1 MREHSAMEVME
12 LQRLNIKLDAENKA
26 IKLRNNM
33 LENIVKQAQ
42 DSSSRL
48 NLNELSAFRIISE

>member
-1 MREHSAMEVME
+1 MREHSAKEVME